1 MTAGFRVLNKNGVLQ
16 IDENYQNFQLKQ
28 KKSISLTAFEVGQ
41 LKTLTFDGSPSAIVA
56 VRSTVGFV
64 AVARTSYSGSTW
76 TYDFRCLSSSA
87 TAITVYVFDVG
98 VPQAETLG
106 LAVWDEDGK
115 LVFHSSGKSLR
126 VTSFDSAKTCAVVQ
140 NGLGIREYR
149 NVDYDYS
156 AVMINGLRVGAAGV
170 ESSLFLLSTKPGYNN
185 LNADGSWTVV
195 DVTHY

>member
-1 MTAGFRVLNKNGVLQ
+1 MTAGFRVLNENGVLQ
-16 IDENYQNFQLKQ
+16 IDESYQNFQLKQ
-28 KKSISLTAFEVGQ
+28 KTSISLAASEVGQ
-41 LKTLTFDGSPSAIVA
+41 LKTLAFDGSSSAIVA

-64 AVARTSYSGSTW
+64 AVARTVYNGSTW

-87 TAITVYVFDVG
+87 TTITVYVFDVG
-98 VPQAETLG
+98 VVQSETLG
-106 LAVWDEDGK
+106 LVVWNAQGK
-115 LVFHSSGKSLR
+115 QVFHSSGKPLR
-126 VTSFDSAKTCAVVQ
+126 VTSFNSAKTCAVVQ

-170 ESSLFLLSTKPGYNN
+170 ESSIFLLSTKPGYNN